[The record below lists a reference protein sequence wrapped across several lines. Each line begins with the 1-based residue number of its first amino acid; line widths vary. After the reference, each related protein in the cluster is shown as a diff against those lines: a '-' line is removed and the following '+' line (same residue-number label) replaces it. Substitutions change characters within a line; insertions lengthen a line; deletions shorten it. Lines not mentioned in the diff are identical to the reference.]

1 MAQSRNISIPFAT
14 CGAAPLFCVAFVTF
28 AAPVLCFMRILCFGG
43 LLASPLSFRGSVRF
57 MPPCSRM
64 AYTKGMARRDNQLRR
79 AQVRAGFIWT
89 NKTITPNMLS
99 VRCRSNLCIR
109 FRRFPS

>member
-1 MAQSRNISIPFAT
+1 
-14 CGAAPLFCVAFVTF
+14 
-28 AAPVLCFMRILCFGG
+28 
-43 LLASPLSFRGSVRF
+43 
-57 MPPCSRM
+57 M